1 MKLLSK
7 YWNLRIGGLFHLSY
21 LIVSILFNL
30 LLRRIYSFIYLSN
43 IAESGS
49 NNIIYGK
56 VNIRYPGNIHLKNN
70 IKIDKNVSL
79 TSEMK
84 NGKLIIDD
92 NSWVGRKTSIDFSGG
107 VEIGKNVT
115 ISESCLIESHDHGL
129 NPRSKPIPQKLIIED
144 DVWLAARSTILQ
156 KVNVIGKGS
165 IVASGSTVTK
175 DVPPGVIVAGI
186 PAKIIK
192 EL

>member
-1 MKLLSK
+1 LKGEKLKLLSK

-107 VEIGKNVT
+107 VEI
-115 ISESCLIESHDHGL
+115 
-129 NPRSKPIPQKLIIED
+129 
-144 DVWLAARSTILQ
+144 
-156 KVNVIGKGS
+156 
-165 IVASGSTVTK
+165 
-175 DVPPGVIVAGI
+175 
-186 PAKIIK
+186 
-192 EL
+192 